1 MAIKQYN
8 INSGLRIARHPAQG
22 YRRSTFLALLAGL
35 LIGLAGS
42 VRAQV
47 ADASGYPPIQK
58 DSSFSSSVQQMPT
71 NEHSNSDSTIWDLTT
86 CLQYAREHN
95 ITIQSMQL
103 TAESAGKDLDQSR
116 FNRLPSVSASLS
128 QDLSHLHSGTGVN
141 GSYGISGDMT
151 LYQGGYLKND
161 IESKKLSLQAA
172 GLDIQTT
179 ENDITLSI
187 TQAYLNIL
195 LAKENI
201 TYYKGLIESTSALV
215 DQGEQFFKVGT
226 VAKKNVLELQ
236 ATLAS
241 DKYQLVSAENTE
253 KQYILTLKQILQLPT
268 STPFN
273 ISSTSN
279 LQEVPVLLPLS
290 EVQATALNSRPEV
303 ASSAINVEVEQAE
316 LAKIKAGLKP
326 TLSLGGSVGA
336 SYGSTATGGYFP
348 QLNNNLYQQL
358 GLTLSIPI
366 FDRKQTRTNA
376 DKADIAIRQAQL
388 SLENTKLQ
396 LSQQVEQAY
405 LNVNNALS
413 QYEAALQQ
421 LTYAKE
427 AFRVAGEEMKVS
439 NYVTADY
446 LQQKSLY
453 VQAEQNFIQAK
464 YTAALQA
471 RIYNFYAGIPV
482 VTH

>member
-1 MAIKQYN
+1 MAIKHYYSTTSLTG
-8 INSGLRIARHPAQG
+8 SGRLCKTA
-22 YRRSTFLALLAGL
+22 ALLLATGL
-35 LIGLAGS
+35 MTAAANNQL
-42 VRAQV
+42 RAQ
-47 ADASGYPPIQK
+47 AANAAK
-58 DSSFSSSVQQMPT
+58 DSITVPDSSSIPGLNM
-71 NEHSNSDSTIWDLTT
+71 NSALSASDTLVWDLKT
-86 CLQYAREHN
+86 CLDYARGHN

-103 TAESAGKDLDQSR
+103 TQQSAGKDLQQAQY
-116 FNRLPSVSASLS
+116 NRLPAVDASIS
-128 QDLSHLHSGTGVN
+128 QNLSHQHNGTGFNGTYGVN
-141 GSYGISGDMT
+141 GDLT

-161 IESKKLSLQAA
+161 IKSKQLSLQAA

-201 TYYKGLIESTSALV
+201 TYYKGLIESSQALV
-215 DQGEQFFKVGT
+215 DQGAQFYKVGT
-226 VAKKNVLELQ
+226 VAKKSLLELE

-241 DKYQLVSAENTE
+241 DKYQLVTAQNTAR
-253 KQYILTLKQILQLPT
+253 QYLLNLKQILQLPT
-268 STPFN
+268 ATGFD
-273 ISSTSN
+273 ISSDTN
-279 LQEVPVLLPLS
+279 LQDVPALLPLTEAQNS
-290 EVQATALNSRPEV
+290 ALNTRPEV

-326 TLSLGGSVGA
+326 TLSLGGSIG
-336 SYGSTATGGYFP
+336 SNYGSATAGGYFP
-348 QLNNNLYQQL
+348 QMNNNFYQQL
-358 GLTLSIPI
+358 GVTLSIPI
-366 FDRKQTRTNA
+366 FDRKQTRISA
-376 DKADIAIRQAQL
+376 SKADIAIKQAEL

-405 LNVNNALS
+405 LNVNNALG

-427 AFRVAGEEMKVS
+427 AYRVAGEEMKVS

-446 LQQKSLY
+446 LQQKSIY
-453 VQAEQNFIQAK
+453 VEAEQNFIQAK

-471 RIYNFYAGIPV
+471 RIYNFYAGVPV
-482 VTH
+482 VAK

>member
-1 MAIKQYN
+1 MAIKQSHN
-8 INSGLRIARHPAQG
+8 KTSLCTAGSKFKFVALLVAAGFLAAAIPNPAQ
-22 YRRSTFLALLAGL
+22 
-35 LIGLAGS
+35 
-42 VRAQV
+42 AQV
-47 ADASGYPPIQK
+47 PQTTQDSITVTDSAGIRPIDAAVSLNTADSL
-58 DSSFSSSVQQMPT
+58 
-71 NEHSNSDSTIWDLTT
+71 IWDLKT
-86 CLQYAREHN
+86 CLEYARAHN
-95 ITIQSMQL
+95 ITIQTMQL
-103 TAESAGKDLDQSR
+103 TEQSAGKDLEQSKY
-116 FNRLPSVSASLS
+116 NRLPSVDASIS
-128 QDLSHLHSGTGVN
+128 QNLNHQHSGTGINGTYGVN
-141 GSYGISGDMT
+141 GDMT

-161 IESKKLSLQAA
+161 IKSKQLSLQAA

-201 TYYKGLIESTSALV
+201 TYYKGLIESSQALV
-215 DQGEQFFKVGT
+215 DQGAQFYKVGT
-226 VAKKNVLELQ
+226 VAKKNLLELQ

-241 DKYQLVSAENTE
+241 DKYQLVNAENTA

-268 STPFN
+268 GTNFD
-273 ISSTSN
+273 ISSDAN
-279 LQEVPVLLPLS
+279 LQDVPALLPLTEAQNS
-290 EVQATALNSRPEV
+290 ALNTRPEV
-303 ASSAINVEVEQAE
+303 ASSAINVEVEEAE

-326 TLSLGGSVGA
+326 TLSLGGSVGS
-336 SYGSTATGGYFP
+336 SYGSTISGGYFP
-348 QLNNNLYQQL
+348 QLNNNFYQQL

-366 FDRKQTRTNA
+366 FDRKQTRISA
-376 DKADIAIRQAQL
+376 SKADIAIKQAQL

-396 LSQQVEQAY
+396 LTQQVEQAY

-421 LTYAKE
+421 LTYAQE
-427 AFRVAGEEMKVS
+427 AYRVAGEEMKVS

-446 LQQKSLY
+446 LQQKTVY

-482 VTH
+482 VNK